1 MLKYVFS
8 ILVSFTVLPIAIFSV
23 QRFSSMPLG
32 NTTIWWLIQVIVL
45 LILLVARF
53 VFFQRENRRH
63 FLFLNLFLIWVIF
76 SVVRGVYMAENYWD
90 FKSLIERAFELF
102 LPVVAYTAS
111 NKERLQA
118 ILSFFVKVV
127 LPSSVLFLIPVPT
140 GAWGWYLF
148 PVGFLILF
156 LPALKT
162 PWKILFVAVAL
173 VALLGDISTRSHTFK
188 YGIPILLLLIYYFR
202 FFIATDQI
210 LNIGRLVFTIAP
222 WVLLFL
228 GVSGIFNVFKI
239 NEYIKTS
246 YVAETT
252 NAQGEIKK
260 QDLTDDSR
268 TFIYT
273 EVLQSAKKHN
283 YWILG
288 RSPAR
293 GNDTVAFADFFQQI
307 TGKNE
312 RYKNEA
318 NVPNIFTWM
327 GIIGLLLY
335 FLVFYKAFTLAITK
349 SNNIYIKIIGLF
361 VAFRWAYAW
370 AEDYAAFGTNDLT
383 IWLMVGACLSESFRK
398 MNNLE
403 VKLWA
408 RGIIENRYV
417 KYLNYINKDAPRII
431 LKYN

>member
-370 AEDYAAFGTNDLT
+370 AEDYAAFGSNDLT
-383 IWLMVGACLSESFRK
+383 IWLMIGACLSESFRK

-408 RGIIENRYV
+408 RGIVENRYV

>member
-23 QRFSSMPLG
+23 QRYSATPLG
-32 NTTIWWLIQVIVL
+32 NTTIWWLIQVTVL

-127 LPSSVLFLIPVPT
+127 LPSSVLFLFAVPP

-162 PWKILFVAVAL
+162 PWKILLVVIAL

-252 NAQGEIKK
+252 NAEGEVKK

-408 RGIIENRYV
+408 RGIMENRYV

>member
-111 NKERLQA
+111 NKERLQS

-127 LPSSVLFLIPVPT
+127 LPSSVLFLFAVPP

-162 PWKILFVAVAL
+162 PWKILLVVIAL

-252 NAQGEIKK
+252 NAEGEIKK

-408 RGIIENRYV
+408 RGIMENRYV

>member
-23 QRFSSMPLG
+23 QRFSSMPIG

-102 LPVVAYTAS
+102 LPVIAYTAS

-370 AEDYAAFGTNDLT
+370 AEDYAAFGSNDLT
-383 IWLMVGACLSESFRK
+383 IWLMIGACLSESFRK